1 MEGSRSSCAPRG
13 GTLRESSRAPRA
25 AALRERPRSAS
36 GLQNRP
42 RLQVGFVE
50 RRDENGGA
58 AGDFAPYADDAPAPA
73 GAVELPP
80 YQPPADQEDLLGIK
94 GDEDD
99 VADLDAPELAAPP
112 RLRPPPADQRRA
124 GRAGGKEED
133 WLSVAL

>member
-1 MEGSRSSCAPRG
+1 
-13 GTLRESSRAPRA
+13 
-25 AALRERPRSAS
+25 
-36 GLQNRP
+36 
-42 RLQVGFVE
+42 
-50 RRDENGGA
+50 
-58 AGDFAPYADDAPAPA
+58 
-73 GAVELPP
+73 
-80 YQPPADQEDLLGIK
+80 LGIK

>member
-1 MEGSRSSCAPRG
+1 MRVLVRVA
-13 GTLRESSRAPRA
+13 LREQPRSERCCVPRA
-25 AALRERPRSAS
+25 AALREGARSAS

-42 RLQVGFVE
+42 RFQVGFVE
-50 RRDENGGA
+50 RRDETGA